1 VSIKNKLV
9 TAITT
14 AGLLAGL
21 FGSAFV
27 PVARGVAL
35 TNDDATQTFDATS
48 EYALDA
54 TYAYVLTS
62 VYPTFTVAIDPDDGT
77 GDNGTY
83 SVTVAGGTIRSCSGA
98 ATSATFGS
106 IVSTTTS
113 CSALIT
119 FDADTDS
126 AVWTI
131 SLNKLAAGATVT
143 VTVADDNSAT
153 LTSGLKFRG
162 IAASSTT
169 TPDVSSTTSAAA
181 IGANLT
187 ANTAGTEWR
196 MVYNAIGD
204 VAVDVENVYGTDL
217 TTSVIQA
224 TITGGLAGKIGVNAV
239 DAADCTGI
247 TVFDSSSSLV
257 TDGEDTVCIGLVD
270 ALDVA
275 TAGTGTLTITASGIV
290 VKTITIN
297 VYGDVKSITVTQAMT
312 AKTIAAGDIDSTAT
326 LYYAKLTYKDG
337 GGNTLPL
344 TAANMD
350 AIDDAVSFETSA
362 GVEIANTRIDAGDAP
377 NFDGGV
383 VASVDGYV
391 SVDATLCTTALQ
403 GAFPITVVYEN
414 ANEDEL
420 TATINVVCTSAATK
434 ITGIAMEKLL
444 VGPGEKFDVEL
455 TALDDAGKA
464 AGYGATVSDA
474 TTLVLS
480 PATNTAAGEI
490 RTTGGA
496 QQAVTDFQGVDW
508 VVVDGAGA
516 VEVTAPTTKGTYT
529 MVLTY
534 TDIDGTA
541 TGSTAGTY
549 TLTVTVRDTNLASKA
564 DLTAGP
570 KKKIASADFGP
581 GAAGLKVAFVL
592 ENASGVT
599 KTFYRKAN
607 ASGVANYTIALR
619 GTWTVYATFGDS
631 ITDTVTLRK

>member
-1 VSIKNKLV
+1 VSIKNKFA
-9 TAITT
+9 TAVAT

-27 PVARGVAL
+27 PVALAAA
-35 TNDDATQTFDATS
+35 DDATQTFDATS
-48 EYALDA
+48 EYAADA
-54 TYAYVLTS
+54 TYAYVLTT
-62 VYPTFTVAIDPDDGT
+62 VYPTFTVVINPDHATD
-77 GDNGTY
+77 DNGSY
-83 SVTVAGGTIRSCSGA
+83 SVTVSGGTIRSCTGA
-98 ATSATFGS
+98 ADSTSVFGS

-113 CSALIT
+113 CSANVT
-119 FDADTDS
+119 FDDAADNAT
-126 AVWTI
+126 WTVT
-131 SLNKLAAGATVT
+131 LNKLAAGAMVT
-143 VTVADDNSAT
+143 VTVADDNAAT
-153 LTSGLKFRG
+153 LTGSLKFQG
-162 IAASSTT
+162 ITASSTT

-187 ANTAGTEWR
+187 ENTAGTEWG
-196 MVYNAIGD
+196 MVYTAIGD

-224 TITGGLAGKIGVNAV
+224 SITGGLAGKVGVNAV

-247 TVFDSSSSLV
+247 TVFDATSSLV

-270 ALDVA
+270 SSDVE

-290 VKTITIN
+290 IKTITIN
-297 VYGDVKSITVTQAMT
+297 VYGDVKSISVTQAMT
-312 AKTIAAGDIDSTAT
+312 SKTIAAGDIDGRAA
-326 LYYAKLTYKDG
+326 LYFAKLTYKDG
-337 GGNTLPL
+337 AGNTLPL
-344 TAANMD
+344 AAANLD
-350 AIDDAVSFETSA
+350 ALDDAVSFETSA
-362 GVEIANTRIDAGDAP
+362 GVVIAATRIDAGDAP
-377 NFDGGV
+377 NFDGGAA
-383 VASVDGYV
+383 ASVDGYV

-403 GAFPITVVYEN
+403 GAFPITVVYTN
-414 ANEDEL
+414 ANDDEL
-420 TATINVVCTSAATK
+420 NATINVTCTSAETK

-455 TALDDAGKA
+455 TATDDEGKA
-464 AGYGATVSDA
+464 AGYGATVADA
-474 TTLVLS
+474 ATLVLS

-490 RTTGGA
+490 RKTDGT
-496 QQAVTDFQGVDW
+496 QQAVGDFEGADW
-508 VVVDGAGA
+508 AVSDGAGA

-534 TDIDGTA
+534 TDIDGTT

-607 ASGVANYTIALR
+607 ASGVAKYTIALR
-619 GTWTVYATFGDS
+619 GTWTVYATFGDN

>member
-1 VSIKNKLV
+1 VSIKNKFA
-9 TAITT
+9 TAVAT

-27 PVARGVAL
+27 PAAYAA
-35 TNDDATQTFDATS
+35 NDDATQTFDATS
-48 EYALDA
+48 EYAADA

-62 VYPTFTVAIDPDDGT
+62 AYPTFTVVINPDHATD
-77 GDNGTY
+77 DNGTY
-83 SVTVAGGTIRSCSGA
+83 SVTVAGGTIRSCTGA
-98 ATSATFGS
+98 ADSTSVFGS
-106 IVSTTTS
+106 IVSTSTS
-113 CSALIT
+113 CSASIT
-119 FDADTDS
+119 FDDAADNAT
-126 AVWTI
+126 WTI
-131 SLNKLAAGATVT
+131 SLNKLAAGAIVT

-153 LTSGLKFRG
+153 LTGGLKFKG

-169 TPDVSSTTSAAA
+169 APDVSSTTSNAA

-187 ANTAGTEWR
+187 ANTAATEWR
-196 MVYNAIGD
+196 MVYTAVGD
-204 VAVDVENVYGTDL
+204 VAVEVENVYGTAL

-257 TDGEDTVCIGLVD
+257 TDGADTVCIGLVD
-270 ALDVA
+270 ADDVA

-290 VKTITIN
+290 IKTITIN
-297 VYGDVKSITVTQAMT
+297 VYGDVKTITVTQAMSSL
-312 AKTIAAGDIDSTAT
+312 TIGAGDLDGTAT
-326 LYYAKLTYKDG
+326 LNYAKLTYKDAA
-337 GGNTLPL
+337 GNTLPL

-362 GVEIANTRIDAGDAP
+362 GVAIANTRIDVGDAA
-377 NFDGGV
+377 NFETDHV
-383 VASVDGYV
+383 SVDGYV
-391 SVDATLCTTALQ
+391 SVDGTLCTTALQ

-420 TATINVVCTSAATK
+420 NATINVVCTSAATK

-474 TTLVLS
+474 ATLVLS

-490 RTTGGA
+490 RKTDGT
-496 QQAVTDFQGVDW
+496 QQAVGDFQGADW

-570 KKKIASADFGP
+570 KQKIASADFGP

-607 ASGVANYTIALR
+607 ASGVAQYTIALR

-631 ITDTVTLRK
+631 ITDTVTLKK

>member
-1 VSIKNKLV
+1 VSIKKKFA
-9 TAITT
+9 TAVAT

-27 PVARGVAL
+27 PAAYAA
-35 TNDDATQTFDATS
+35 NDDATQTFDATS
-48 EYALDA
+48 EYAADA

-62 VYPTFTVAIDPDDGT
+62 AYPTFTVVINPDHATD
-77 GDNGTY
+77 DNGTY
-83 SVTVAGGTIRSCSGA
+83 SVTVAGGTIRSCTGA
-98 ATSATFGS
+98 ADSTSVFGS
-106 IVSTTTS
+106 IVSTSTS
-113 CSALIT
+113 CSASIT
-119 FDADTDS
+119 FDDAADNAT
-126 AVWTI
+126 WTI
-131 SLNKLAAGATVT
+131 SLNKLAAAAIVT

-153 LTSGLKFRG
+153 LTGGLKFKG

-169 TPDVSSTTSAAA
+169 APDVSSTTSNAA

-187 ANTAGTEWR
+187 ANTAATEWR
-196 MVYNAIGD
+196 MVYTAVGD
-204 VAVDVENVYGTDL
+204 VAVEVENVYGTAL

-270 ALDVA
+270 SLDVE

-290 VKTITIN
+290 IKTITIN
-297 VYGDVKSITVTQAMT
+297 VYGDVKTITVTQAMSSL
-312 AKTIAAGDIDSTAT
+312 TIGAGDLDGTAT
-326 LYYAKLTYKDG
+326 LNYAKLTYKDAA
-337 GGNTLPL
+337 GNTLPL

-362 GVEIANTRIDAGDAP
+362 GVAIANTRIDVGDAA
-377 NFDGGV
+377 NFETDHV
-383 VASVDGYV
+383 SVDGYV
-391 SVDATLCTTALQ
+391 SVDGTLCTTALQ

-420 TATINVVCTSAATK
+420 NATINVVCTSAATK

-474 TTLVLS
+474 ATLVLS

-490 RTTGGA
+490 RKTDGT
-496 QQAVTDFQGVDW
+496 QQAVGDFQGADW

-570 KKKIASADFGP
+570 KQKIASADFGP

-607 ASGVANYTIALR
+607 ASGVAQYTIALR

-631 ITDTVTLRK
+631 ITDTVTLKK